1 MTDPAAEQ
9 VREITPQEARD
20 LLKTDDNVIL
30 LDVREPEEIALAAI
44 PGSLNIPV
52 GEIPARLYELQ
63 QHDEATILTLCHV
76 GFRSLNV
83 AHFLAQH
90 GFEDLASI
98 AGGIDAWSRTVDPTI
113 PRY

>member
-1 MTDPAAEQ
+1 MTDNAADA
-9 VREITPQEARD
+9 VREITPEQARE
-20 LLKTDDNVIL
+20 LLNADESVIL
-30 LDVREPEEIALAAI
+30 LDVREPEEIAIAAI
-44 PGSLNIPV
+44 TGSLNIPT

-63 QHDEATILTLCHV
+63 EHDGATILTLCHV